1 MSEITGL
8 IKSGKDK
15 YNVFLDGSFFCT
27 LNAETIIKAKLKTG
41 NFITKEQIETA
52 QAENE
57 KLIAF
62 DKSLKYIANLKT
74 EKQVKDHLYSKGYT
88 TKTVD
93 YCISKLKEY
102 KYINDEEFAKI
113 YVRSYAQKKGKR
125 LLEFELKS
133 KGVKEE
139 IIKNIFDNLA
149 ENDQVLINL
158 AEKFL
163 KNKPRDKKTIQKLF
177 AHLFSKGFEFEEIN
191 KIIRKYFYNFNQFS
205 EDLDNDN

>member
-1 MSEITGL
+1 MNEITGI

-27 LNAETIIKAKLKTG
+27 LNAETIVKSSLKTG
-41 NFITKEQIETA
+41 KFITKEKIENI

-62 DKSLKYIANLKT
+62 DKSLKYVANLKT
-74 EKQVKDHLYSKGYT
+74 EKQVKDYLYSKGYT
-88 TKTVD
+88 SKTVD
-93 YCISKLKEY
+93 YCLAKLNEY

-113 YVRSYAQKKGKR
+113 YVKSYAQKKGKR
-125 LLEFELKS
+125 LLEFELKT
-133 KGVKEE
+133 KGIKEE
-139 IIKNIFDNLA
+139 IIKNIFDNFF
-149 ENDQVLINL
+149 ENEEVLVNL

-177 AHLFSKGFEFEEIN
+177 AHLSSKGFEFEEIN
-191 KIIRKYFYNFNQFS
+191 KVIRNFYNLNQFS
-205 EDLDNDN
+205 ENIDNE